1 MARAVPNW
9 IFFLLLFNLIIPMPL
24 LGLKTLKRGSPK
36 YVTKFLFFFLQ
47 RVVRAAIK
55 IERKTA
61 PAAIGSAPAFALIDR
76 IHLHRLAGLF
86 LFNWVFTGFYRFFF
100 AEEEFGSAPARLLP
114 LISICD
120 EAGFTYIAFSEAFSL
135 SLSLYLSHSLFF
147 LVRLGSHLPR

>member
-1 MARAVPNW
+1 MTLIVFIGLRFHKRNRQVARAVPNW

-100 AEEEFGSAPARLLP
+100 CRRRVWLGARA
-114 LISICD
+114 SIAVD
-120 EAGFTYIAFSEAFSL
+120 FNLRRGWIHL
-135 SLSLYLSHSLFF
+135 H
-147 LVRLGSHLPR
+147 RLQ

>member
-1 MARAVPNW
+1 
-9 IFFLLLFNLIIPMPL
+9 MPL

-100 AEEEFGSAPARLLP
+100 CRRRVWLGARA
-114 LISICD
+114 SIAVD
-120 EAGFTYIAFSEAFSL
+120 FNLRRGWIHLHRLQWGFLSL
-135 SLSLYLSHSLFF
+135 SLSLSLSFPF
-147 LVRLGSHLPR
+147 LSRQTWKSSSALMFGWKTRLCKSCEEN